1 MADDFNNAIHR
12 DISMVK
18 GDTLTFGFQVAGLG
32 GQRPDEIHFAC
43 KQDLEDDVFVF
54 DRTLDNGVS
63 FRSYDSGTDT
73 LTYGVRVPPEATE
86 DIQEGL
92 YYYDLQLELNGDVLT
107 IMKGRLSIEW
117 DIAEATGG
125 N

>member
-1 MADDFNNAIHR
+1 MIMADDFNNAIKR

-18 GDTLTFGFQVAGLG
+18 GDTMSFGFQIQGLG
-32 GQRPDEIHFAC
+32 EQRPDEIHFAC
-43 KQDLEDDVFVF
+43 KEDIEDTTFIF
-54 DRTLDNGVS
+54 DRTLNNGIS
-63 FRSYDSGTDT
+63 FRSYDAGSDT

-92 YYYDLQLELNGDVLT
+92 YYYDLQMELNGDVLT
-107 IMKGRLSIEW
+107 LMKGRLSIEW
-117 DIAEATGG
+117 DISEGG